1 MKQAKKPIHPVTCEI
16 DDRDSTRRI
25 FANKSPSEACFV
37 YEKFARDRITYVEFV
52 CEKVDIPQLEEV
64 FTVADVHLVSVD
76 SSLFTPNM
84 DLEAMRAIYA
94 EAARST
100 PLTEYRCSSTSPLL
114 AKNEQGEKI
123 WYYEVKG
130 YRQG

>member
-1 MKQAKKPIHPVTCEI
+1 MKQAKKPIRPVTREI
-16 DDRDSTRRI
+16 DDRDPTHCV
-25 FANKSPSEACFV
+25 FTNKHPSEAVFV
-37 YEKFARDRITYVEFV
+37 YEKFVGDRITYVEFV

-84 DLEAMRAIYA
+84 DLEAMRAVYA

-100 PLTEYRCSSTSPLL
+100 PLTEYRCSSTSPFL

-123 WYYEVKG
+123 WYYEIKG